1 MKILNI
7 ICLLF
12 AACFTVGHAAEKL
25 PETMN
30 LNGVW
35 DMGYNQHYTNQVSVP
50 GIHNDPTVIAD
61 QSLWYKKEIT
71 LPKGQWNRVTLELK
85 GARFKPEVFVDG
97 ISLGAQEGGMAP
109 LFFPLNHKNV
119 KPGGNITLEIALASL
134 KQIPESDASYI
145 PVADQW
151 RSNVSSSLW
160 DDVVL
165 HFHKDVRIDRIIPFI
180 NYDDQNAEIKFELDT
195 ESNPSFQ
202 VKAAVFGMDG
212 NQILASSKYI
222 EDSQYSITLD
232 YKDKLKSWSPDDP
245 NLYKLRLSV
254 FGEKGELMD
263 VSEMSFGIKNFEV
276 KNKKFL
282 FNNQPFTARGV
293 TVVWPRWM
301 RTDEG
306 RELGYNTQWFY
317 ENIIK
322 RTKDLGGNYLRF
334 HLGLPPERFLDLCD
348 KHGLFVQYEW
358 SFFHGMPASEE
369 SLLLQYKNWLDLAMR
384 HPSVALIH
392 PYNET
397 YGKELDT
404 AWSALNKLVKDYPSL
419 VMEERDVIH
428 IHKYW
433 WSLFENL
440 GLYYDSYD
448 DFPKAIMVDEFG
460 GNYLDADGNFGGY
473 PKVKEAFLRF
483 LGRTQTAQ
491 ERLDFQS
498 KANVKV
504 AEYWRR
510 MGAAGISPF
519 CALGSHE
526 DGSHWFIGPLKE
538 GNPKPVWEEL
548 TPVFSPQSVSLEI
561 WDRNYAPGQS
571 IELPVYLINDSDEN
585 SNFKVR
591 VSIHNEDGT
600 IDEDKII
607 NSKVKGFET
616 VVKNV
621 GLQMPA
627 TAGQYTIKAT
637 LLHPPKKVKYPIY
650 SAWDIHVLET
660 IVPENITS
668 TKIGVPKDELEL
680 KALLKEFN
688 LHLTTVDDPEAEL
701 IVTSFSTWSKM
712 EQNNL
717 DTKQMLSQAIE
728 SGKSVV
734 MLDVG
739 DRSLGKGYPKEG
751 NIVLGNLQGSE
762 KLKETRSSKYDLFAG
777 VSLHFTEVVE
787 SESHI
792 HPAKENNSLW
802 EHLPKDAGW
811 LWNGYRGGLVVP
823 AHDME
828 VSGLNSNA
836 FIKQWVE
843 KGADNTQLISKPY
856 YAYELDGDYEF
867 SFKKNDSKTKARLRD
882 KVRFLMEDAP
892 ALATSLDPNGR
903 IEIRNLHDE
912 FKQAKSGRAVNF
924 IPLVE
929 CGKGLTR
936 TPAAMIQFG
945 KNKGQLVV
953 SQLLTSGRLADGF
966 GKEGLYGIRTDEA
979 AKQFVLNMISYSLE
993 KN

>member
-7 ICLLF
+7 IYLLF
-12 AACFTVGHAAEKL
+12 AACFTVGQAAQKL

-35 DMGYNQHYTNQVSVP
+35 DMGNNQHYTKQVNVP
-50 GIHNDPTVIAD
+50 GIHNDPTVIPD

-85 GARFKPEVFVDG
+85 GARFRPEVFVDG

-109 LFFPLNHKNV
+109 LFFPLKHKNI

-134 KQIPESDASYI
+134 KQVPESDASYI

-151 RSNVSSSLW
+151 RSNVSSFLW

-180 NYDDQNAEIKFELDT
+180 NYDNQNAEIKFELNSPKSISGLAKV
-195 ESNPSFQ
+195 E
-202 VKAAVFGMDG
+202 VFDKDG
-212 NQILASSKYI
+212 NQLLTSSN
-222 EDSQYSITLD
+222 SFNGNRNSMTLD

-263 VSEMSFGIKNFEV
+263 VSEMNFGIKNFEV

-306 RELGYNTQWFY
+306 RELGYDTQWFY

-348 KHGLFVQYEW
+348 KHGLIVQYEW

-369 SLLLQYKNWLDLAMR
+369 SLLVQYKNWLDLAMR

-397 YGKELDT
+397 YGKQLDT

-510 MGAAGISPF
+510 MGAAGVSPF

-538 GNPKPVWEEL
+538 GNSKPVWEEL

-561 WDRNYAPGQS
+561 WDRNYTLNQS
-571 IELPVYLINDSDEN
+571 IELPVYLINDEAEN
-585 SNFKVR
+585 SDFKVNITIQNEEGVVVNQKVITTR
-591 VSIHNEDGT
+591 VN
-600 IDEDKII
+600 
-607 NSKVKGFET
+607 GFET
-616 VVKNV
+616 VIEKV
-621 GLQMPA
+621 GLRTPS
-627 TAGQYTIKAT
+627 TVGRYTINAT
-637 LLHPPKKVKYPIY
+637 LLNPPNEVKYPVY
-650 SAWDIHVLET
+650 SAWDINVLQAN
-660 IVPENITS
+660 VPDNIAS
-668 TKIGVPKDELEL
+668 VKIGVPNNEPEM
-680 KALLKEFN
+680 KALLKELN
-688 LHLTTVDDPEAEL
+688 LDVTGAEDQEAEVIITSL
-701 IVTSFSTWSKM
+701 NTWEKIV
-712 EQNNL
+712 ENNL
-717 DTKQMLSQAIE
+717 AVKQMLSQAIE

-734 MLDVG
+734 MLDIG

-762 KLKETRSSKYDLFAG
+762 KLKKTRSSKYDLFAG
-777 VSLHFTEVVE
+777 VSLQFTEVVE

-802 EHLPKDAGW
+802 DHLPKDAGW

-856 YAYELDGDYEF
+856 YAYELDGYYEF
-867 SFKKNDSKTKARLRD
+867 SFEKNDSKTKSKLRD

-903 IEIRNLHDE
+903 IKIRNLHDE

-936 TPAAMIQFG
+936 TPAALIQFG
-945 KNKGQLVV
+945 ENKGQLLV

-966 GKEGLYGIRTDEA
+966 GKEGLYGIRTDQA
-979 AKQFVLNMISYSLE
+979 AKQFVLNMMSYSL
-993 KN
+993 KMN